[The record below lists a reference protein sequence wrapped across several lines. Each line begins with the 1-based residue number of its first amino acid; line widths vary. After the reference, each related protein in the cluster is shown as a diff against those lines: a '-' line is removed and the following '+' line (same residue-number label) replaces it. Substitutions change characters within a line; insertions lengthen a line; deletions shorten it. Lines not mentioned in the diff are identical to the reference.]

1 MGIQVLLASSALK
14 TISVTGLWIIP
25 LLLGAFTYHNYN
37 SYDPEA
43 KVLDK
48 EPRKEYDFI
57 VVGGGSAGAVVA
69 NRLTEIKD
77 WNLLLLES
85 GELNMYI
92 GLDLFHFVKFKI
104 NIQFKCLSRR
114 RQFDYSNYNFL

>member
-1 MGIQVLLASSALK
+1 MAIHVLLASTALK
-14 TISVTGLWIIP
+14 TVSVTGLWLIP
-25 LLLGAFTYHNYN
+25 LLLGAFTYHNYY

-48 EPRKEYDFI
+48 EPKKEYDFI

-69 NRLTEIKD
+69 NRLTEVSN

-85 GELNMYI
+85 GT
-92 GLDLFHFVKFKI
+92 
-104 NIQFKCLSRR
+104 
-114 RQFDYSNYNFL
+114 